1 MLLLSNYEDSLKEIE
16 KSEHYIRILI
26 WIQENNIKEKY
37 EDSLNFLKTIW
48 EERNKNMNNL
58 KKNDFE
64 KTKNSIN
71 FDFLYKEDEK
81 MFFINLLL
89 PNYPCEFENI
99 LNNLQNEEIFIMNFC
114 LFYIINDMVYAN
126 YEKRNQLEELR
137 KNFTNVFI
145 YIILT
150 FSFIYYLIY
159 VLL

>member
-1 MLLLSNYEDSLKEIE
+1 VLLLSNYEDSLKEIE